1 MLGTVW
7 VFLWHKI
14 QDSAGCLHVWK
25 LSWSLGHKGCK
36 SFQVAPDVFCFYQTS
51 RYTYQKTF
59 DVKTNY
65 LCKFLMMEFFFP
77 RLTDVLSSDIATQFF
92 QLMPNWDNVWL
103 IISNNASLVDS
114 LHVHI
119 SNSCG
124 DILPLVGS
132 KIRISRGF
140 ILMRTWL
147 LLPSVDGENGRF
159 FVSFT
164 SFDLEWN
171 NRLIVLK
178 GNGKKYGKNIWLE
191 ISI

>member
-1 MLGTVW
+1 MEQSECSCDTRFKTQPGAYMFENFLEVLVTKVAKAFKLHLTFF
-7 VFLWHKI
+7 VFI
-14 QDSAGCLHVWK
+14 K
-25 LSWSLGHKGCK
+25 L
-36 SFQVAPDVFCFYQTS
+36 VV
-51 RYTYQKTF
+51 YTYQKTF

-178 GNGKKYGKNIWLE
+178 GNRKKYGKNIWLE